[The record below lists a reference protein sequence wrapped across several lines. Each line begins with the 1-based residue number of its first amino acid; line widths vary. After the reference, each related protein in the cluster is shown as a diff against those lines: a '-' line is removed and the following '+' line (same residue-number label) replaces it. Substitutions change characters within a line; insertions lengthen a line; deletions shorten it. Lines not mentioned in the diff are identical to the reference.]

1 VNVIVGA
8 YAAARP
14 DWSSGQLVDFYTAL
28 GGIPGVAGLELPTAQ
43 LETFVRE
50 PELLRPLPDH
60 WQYEITE
67 LPGTMAALTSSAD
80 LGLASTDASGRRSAV
95 ARVER
100 VRTLVHALN
109 ERLGRPAV
117 RSVTVVSAPT
127 RAAADAPG
135 PASRAFAESLA
146 DVCSR
151 DWGGAVLAVEH
162 CDAAVAGHAPAK
174 GFLPLDAELDCVA
187 AVSGHGVPVK
197 VVINWARSVI
207 ERRDAATAV
216 EHALQAR
223 ERALLGGV
231 VLSGCAAVESAWGEP
246 WADTHVPPAG
256 VQPAAGA
263 GHSSLMTGE
272 RMAALLRAAGAD
284 AAVGL
289 KLSVRP
295 RDAAMTTRTD
305 FVKAGIDAL
314 RRARSLADRT

>member
-1 VNVIVGA
+1 MNVIVGA

-14 DWSSGQLVDFYTAL
+14 DWSGDQLLSFYTAL
-28 GGIPGVAGLELPTAQ
+28 GGIPAVAGLELPTAQ

-80 LGLASTDASGRRSAV
+80 FGLASTAASGRRSAV
-95 ARVER
+95 ACVER
-100 VRTLVHALN
+100 VRVLVHALN
-109 ERLGRPAV
+109 ERLGRLAV

-127 RAAADAPG
+127 RAATDPPG
-135 PASRAFAESLA
+135 PASRAFAGSLA
-146 DVCSR
+146 ELSSR
-151 DWGGAVLAVEH
+151 DWGGTMLAVEH
-162 CDAAVAGHAPAK
+162 CDAAVPGHVPAK
-174 GFLPLDAELDCVA
+174 GFLPLDAELDSVA
-187 AVSGHGVPVK
+187 AVPGHGTPVK
-197 VVINWARSVI
+197 VLINWARSVI
-207 ERRDAATAV
+207 EQRDVATAV

-256 VQPAAGA
+256 VRLAAGA
-263 GHSSLMTGE
+263 GSSSLMTGE
-272 RMAALLRAAGAD
+272 RMADLLRAAGANV
-284 AAVGL
+284 AVGL

-295 RDAAMTTRTD
+295 HDAAMSTRVD
-305 FVKAGIDAL
+305 FIKAGIDAL
-314 RRARSLADRT
+314 RRAQSAA